1 MPKWLLPTLS
11 EILALG
17 DPAWIMSRGAEIG
30 QPHLDQPHSRRISRV
45 ALQQV
50 RAEREWRG
58 AIAALSAL
66 LQRSLLAADMGDL
79 ESDRTID
86 IVGSH
91 PIEASIQGMVLSG
104 PLPILSHP
112 DLVQNFATWTL
123 SANPLP
129 GSHRMPFQLLP
140 AAEPAA
146 SPEHHTAPILPLLPG
161 DPLTAEQFCLV
172 LTSRFSLVMVLGESL
187 TEEPAFMFSFAP
199 DVVQQAWEALRPRI
213 LLMGNHQ
220 IDHLDQLIQQFPPIT
235 PDYRTVM
242 QFSQLML
249 EHLPEPLEELPH
261 PRQDTIKHRKLG
273 HDQPNKARPIAD
285 YSLPN
290 SPSFDVELL
299 KAIAHEVRTPL
310 STIRT
315 LTRLLLKRSDLPA
328 DVIKRLSII
337 DRECNEQID
346 RFGLIFRAVEL
357 ETSASQKPTMPLT
370 RTSLAQVFQQS
381 IPRWQQQAN
390 QRQMTLDVTLPPKM
404 PTIVSDPTML
414 DQALTSLIERFT
426 RSLPA
431 GSHIQVEV
439 TLAGSQLK
447 LQLQSYLNSDCDSV
461 GANQMGFA
469 VQKANQ
475 PAVKAIGQVLM
486 FQPETGSLSLNLS
499 VTKNLFQAM
508 GGKLIVRQRPQQGE
522 VMTVYLPLEMSG
534 SSILDSANV
543 VDV

>member
-66 LQRSLLAADMGDL
+66 LQRSLLEADMGDL
-79 ESDRTID
+79 GSDHTID
-86 IVGSH
+86 IMRSGMS
-91 PIEASIQGMVLSG
+91 ESSIQGVVLSG
-104 PLPILSHP
+104 PLPILSHTE
-112 DLVQNFATWTL
+112 LVQAFATWTL
-123 SANPLP
+123 TANPLS

-140 AAEPAA
+140 AAESATTQEQLPA
-146 SPEHHTAPILPLLPG
+146 PVLPLLPG

-213 LLMGNHQ
+213 LLMGAHQ
-220 IDHLDQLIQQFPPIT
+220 IDHLDQLMQQFPPVT

-249 EHLPEPLEELPH
+249 ERLPEPLEELPH
-261 PRQDTIKHRKLG
+261 PRHETVKHRKLG
-273 HDQPNKARPIAD
+273 HNQSHGTHSIAD
-285 YSLPN
+285 YSLPD
-290 SPSFDVELL
+290 SSSFDVELL

-328 DVIKRLSII
+328 DVIKRLSVI

-357 ETSASQKPTMPLT
+357 ETCANHKPTMPLT

-439 TLAGSQLK
+439 MLAGSQLK
-447 LQLQSYLNSDCDSV
+447 LQLQSYLHSDDD
-461 GANQMGFA
+461 GMDANKMAFA
-469 VQKANQ
+469 VQETNQ
-475 PAVKAIGQVLM
+475 PTVKAIGQVLM

-534 SSILDSANV
+534 SSILDNANI

>member
-17 DPAWIMSRGAEIG
+17 DPSWIMSRGAERSSSASD
-30 QPHLDQPHSRRISRV
+30 PSSPRRLANRV

-58 AIAALSAL
+58 AIAALSVL
-66 LQRSLLAADMGDL
+66 LQRSLLATDMGDL
-79 ESDRTID
+79 DSDRTID
-86 IVGSH
+86 VAESLT
-91 PIEASIQGMVLSG
+91 QGMVLSG
-104 PLPILSHP
+104 PLPILSQP
-112 DLVQNFATWTL
+112 ELVESFATWTL
-123 SANPLP
+123 TANSLP
-129 GSHRMPFQLLP
+129 DSHRTPFQLLP
-140 AAEPAA
+140 AAESVMACDPPLP
-146 SPEHHTAPILPLLPG
+146 SLPLLPG

-172 LTSRFSLVMVLGESL
+172 LTSRFSFVMVLGESL

-199 DVVQQAWEALRPRI
+199 EVVQQAWEALRPRI
-213 LLMGNHQ
+213 LLMSSHQ
-220 IDHLDQLIQQFPPIT
+220 IDHLDQLVQQFPPIT

-261 PRQDTIKHRKLG
+261 PRQEMMKHRKLG
-273 HDQPNKARPIAD
+273 RERSQGTRPIAD
-285 YSLPN
+285 YTLPDP
-290 SPSFDVELL
+290 PSFDVELL

-315 LTRLLLKRSDLPA
+315 LTRLLLKRRDLPA
-328 DVIKRLSII
+328 DVIKRLSVI

-357 ETSASQKPTMPLT
+357 ETSAHQKPTMPLT

-381 IPRWQQQAN
+381 IPRWQQQAG

-404 PTIVSDPTML
+404 PAIVSDPTML

-447 LQLQSYLNSDCDSV
+447 LQLQSCLNADCA
-461 GANQMGFA
+461 GMETNKMAFA
-469 VQKANQ
+469 MPETHP

-486 FQPETGSLSLNLS
+486 FQPETGSLTLNLS

-534 SSILDSANV
+534 SSILDNANV

>member
-17 DPAWIMSRGAEIG
+17 DPSWIMSRGAESL
-30 QPHLDQPHSRRISRV
+30 PSASDPSSPRRLANRV

-58 AIAALSAL
+58 AIAALSVL
-66 LQRSLLAADMGDL
+66 LQRSLLTSGLGELD
-79 ESDRTID
+79 SDRTID
-86 IVGSH
+86 VAESLT
-91 PIEASIQGMVLSG
+91 QGMVLSG
-104 PLPILSHP
+104 PLPILSQP
-112 DLVQNFATWTL
+112 ELVESFATWTL
-123 SANPLP
+123 TVNSLP
-129 GSHRMPFQLLP
+129 DSHRTPFQLLP
-140 AAEPAA
+140 AAESA
-146 SPEHHTAPILPLLPG
+146 SACEQHPLPSLPLLPG

-172 LTSRFSLVMVLGESL
+172 LTSRFSFVMVLGESL

-199 DVVQQAWEALRPRI
+199 EVVQQAWEALRPRI
-213 LLMGNHQ
+213 LLMSAHQ
-220 IDHLDQLIQQFPPIT
+220 IDHLDQLVQQFPPIT

-242 QFSQLML
+242 QFSQLLL
-249 EHLPEPLEELPH
+249 EHLPEPLEELPN
-261 PRQDTIKHRKLG
+261 PRQEMMKHRKLG
-273 HDQPNKARPIAD
+273 REQPQEARPIAD

-328 DVIKRLSII
+328 DVIKRLTVI

-357 ETSASQKPTMPLT
+357 ETSAHQKPTMPLT

-381 IPRWQQQAN
+381 IPRWQQQAS
-390 QRQMTLDVTLPPKM
+390 QRQMTLDVLLPPKM
-404 PTIVSDPTML
+404 PMIVSDPTML

-439 TLAGSQLK
+439 MLAGSQLK
-447 LQLQSYLNSDCDSV
+447 LQLQSYLSTDAEGI
-461 GANQMGFA
+461 GANKMAFA
-469 VQKANQ
+469 MQDTH
-475 PAVKAIGQVLM
+475 PPTVKAIGQVLM

-534 SSILDSANV
+534 SSILDNANV
-543 VDV
+543 LDV

>member
-17 DPAWIMSRGAEIG
+17 DPGWIMSRGSDLG
-30 QPHLDQPHSRRISRV
+30 QPISDQPNLRRISRV

-58 AIAALSAL
+58 AIAALSIL
-66 LQRSLLAADMGDL
+66 LQRSLLASHMDDL

-86 IVGSH
+86 IVDAGS
-91 PIEASIQGMVLSG
+91 PQSIQGVVLSG

-112 DLVQNFATWTL
+112 DLVPAFATWTL
-123 SANPLP
+123 TANPLS
-129 GSHRMPFQLLP
+129 GSQRMPFQLLP
-140 AAEPAA
+140 AADPAA
-146 SPEHHTAPILPLLPG
+146 TQEQYTAPSLPLLPG

-172 LTSRFSLVMVLGESL
+172 FTSRFSFVMVLGESL

-199 DVVQQAWEALRPRI
+199 DVAQQAWEALRPRI
-213 LLMGNHQ
+213 LLMGTHQ
-220 IDHLDQLIQQFPPIT
+220 IDHLDQHIQQFPPIT

-249 EHLPEPLEELPH
+249 EHLPEPLEELPN
-261 PRQDTIKHRKLG
+261 PRQEAIKYRKRS
-273 HDQPNKARPIAD
+273 HDQPTRTRPIAE
-285 YSLPN
+285 YSLP
-290 SPSFDVELL
+290 SPPSFDVELL

-357 ETSASQKPTMPLT
+357 ETSTSQKPSMPLT

-381 IPRWQQQAN
+381 IPRWQQQAS

-404 PTIVSDPTML
+404 PMIVSDPTML

-431 GSHIQVEV
+431 DSHIQVEV

-447 LQLQSYLNSDCDSV
+447 LQLQSYLNSDCDGV
-461 GANQMGFA
+461 GANQMAFA
-469 VQKANQ
+469 MQETHQ

-486 FQPETGSLSLNLS
+486 FQPETGSLSLNLA

-522 VMTVYLPLEMSG
+522 VMTVYLPLEMGS
-534 SSILDSANV
+534 SSILDNANV
-543 VDV
+543 LDV